1 MQQDLHH
8 SIKEASE
15 LLERV
20 TQIIYAFRLNP
31 NYVPE
36 DLTVLNKFEQLAF
49 VSRETANTCTL
60 VAECMRLRRTRAELL
75 GNG

>member
-1 MQQDLHH
+1 MQENIIE
-8 SIKEASE
+8 SIEEASE

-20 TQIIYAFRLNP
+20 TQIIYSFRLNP

-49 VSRETANTCTL
+49 TSRETANTCTL

-75 GNG
+75 GE

>member
-1 MQQDLHH
+1 MQETIIE
-8 SIKEASE
+8 SIEEASK
-15 LLERV
+15 LLEHV

-36 DLTVLNKFEQLAF
+36 DQIILNKFEQLAF
-49 VSRETANTCTL
+49 ASRETANTCTL